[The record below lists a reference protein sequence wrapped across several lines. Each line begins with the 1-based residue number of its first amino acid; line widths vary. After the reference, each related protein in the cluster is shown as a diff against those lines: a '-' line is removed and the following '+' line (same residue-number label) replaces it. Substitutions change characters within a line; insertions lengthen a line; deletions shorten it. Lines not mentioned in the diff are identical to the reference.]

1 MLPISDVLRT
11 YISEVSLNRDILNKI
26 GYDACN
32 WIWHGGHGVGQT
44 VRFGISLDEK
54 LLQSFDQLIEQK
66 SYMNRSEAIRDLIRA
81 SLVEERCGAE
91 EQEAVGT
98 VTLVYNHHV
107 RDLADKLTDHQH
119 AHHDQIVSALHV
131 HLDAHNCLEVL
142 VIRGTVLV
150 VKQIANELI
159 SVKGVKHGKLVL
171 TTTGEDL

>member
-1 MLPISDVLRT
+1 MG
-11 YISEVSLNRDILNKI
+11 N
-26 GYDACN
+26 
-32 WIWHGGHGVGQT
+32 T

-81 SLVEERCGAE
+81 SLVEERLGSEA
-91 EQEAVGT
+91 QQAVGT

-107 RDLADKLTDHQH
+107 RDLSDKLTEQQH
-119 AHHDQIVSALHV
+119 AYHDQIISALHV

-142 VIRGTVLV
+142 VVRGAVREI
-150 VKQIANELI
+150 KQIAHELI
-159 SVKGVKHGKLVL
+159 GVKGVKHGKLVM